1 MGIRN
6 LSVVAIIYYLKYSRY
21 SKYTSLALFSI
32 TIIVIIWFISCY
44 VISELAQESMAPE
57 IHLTEQWSNLA
68 ILFAGPIALAFAA
81 FRSWIARNQQ
91 LTDARGL
98 RDDRF
103 QKGASLLESKKV
115 AVRKAGIIILERL
128 SKEHTHEFHVQVV
141 DLLALFVRHN
151 CEVINSKK
159 PSRKKSSTTKSS
171 STKYLKVDRTA
182 TIDALRV
189 ITSRDKFEVLT
200 YVNNKGGSDKPLID
214 LVLLNSS
221 KSSNFV
227 FPELDEPNFQYVNFS
242 NSVFFDI
249 KLTQSRFDHGA
260 LSFVKFLDS
269 ELCSASFRG
278 ACLDDADFSG
288 ADLTD
293 VDFSGASLKKAN
305 FSRANLKRAKF
316 RYADLSGADFRKS
329 KNLMKD
335 QLEESCQ
342 SDESMPPKVGN
353 LKWDKTEALNR
364 CSGFKWRIIRWLTL

>member
-1 MGIRN
+1 MRILNR
-6 LSVVAIIYYLKYSRY
+6 LVVTIIYYLKYSRY
-21 SKYTSLALFSI
+21 SKHISLALFGA
-32 TIIVIIWFISCY
+32 TIIVIIWFIACY
-44 VISELAQESMAPE
+44 VISELAQESMPPK
-57 IHLTEQWSNLA
+57 IHVTEKWSNLA

-91 LTDARGL
+91 LTDARGRL
-98 RDDRF
+98 DDRF
-103 QKGASLLESKKV
+103 QRGASMLEVKEV

-128 SKEHTHEFHVQVV
+128 SKDHTHEFHIQVV

-151 CEVINSKK
+151 CEEINSKES
-159 PSRKKSSTTKSS
+159 SRKKSSTTKSS
-171 STKYLKVDRTA
+171 STRYLKVDQTA

-189 ITSRDKFEVLT
+189 IINRDKFEVLT

-221 KSSNFV
+221 KSSNFSL
-227 FPELDEPNFQYVNFS
+227 PNLDKPNFQYVNFS

-288 ADLTD
+288 TDLTD
-293 VDFSGASLKKAN
+293 ADFSGASLKNAH
-305 FSRANLKRAKF
+305 FDDANLKRANLK
-316 RYADLSGADFRKS
+316 YADLSGADFSNS
-329 KNLMKD
+329 KNLMED
-335 QLEESCQ
+335 QLTESCQ
-342 SDESMPPKVGN
+342 SEEGMPPKLGK
-353 LKWDKTEALNR
+353 LEWKQPEAMNR
-364 CSGFKWRIIRWLTL
+364 FRRGRWRIIRWLTL